1 MCARL
6 TTAAVQR
13 RRVVPQG
20 NIAGLGADPRPNRR
34 CVCPAEP
41 RGSVLAYLRGLPG
54 QLERMFGWMLAEAR
68 FELHGIK
75 PPTRSYTV
83 T

>member
-1 MCARL
+1 VHGSRRLPSNDAGSSGRATSRAWEQIHAR
-6 TTAAVQR
+6 
-13 RRVVPQG
+13 
-20 NIAGLGADPRPNRR
+20 IAGAFAR
-34 CVCPAEP
+34 AEP
-41 RGSVLAYLRGLPG
+41 RGRVLAYLRGLPG

-68 FELHGIK
+68 FELQGIK